1 MGKHIK
7 QTQKEV
13 WKHQRFIVD
22 DLFNSDNTY
31 DWNAGLK
38 ILLPCIETAHKSY
51 MDKNQIMLNNSA
63 KYKDMLTWAL
73 GGDKRINKK
82 IVRNLTHGLRGGIQH
97 KNVLEG
103 GITVTNEMRDG
114 DSLLSCISKGKDG
127 KVILILWSFWERVL
141 LNIDQF
147 YEFTGN
153 DVLLKSVVGTLDPK
167 QMTTQQLDDAISIVS
182 GVPSGLLL
190 NPTQDVTKFMQE
202 FKKKAIN
209 EAISVTSDI
218 MDSYESERDNQ
229 RKSNS

>member
-38 ILLPCIETAHKSY
+38 ILLPCIEAAYKSY
-51 MDKNQIMLNNSA
+51 MDKNQKVMNNRA

-73 GGDKRINKK
+73 NGDKRINKK
-82 IVRNLTHGLRGGIQH
+82 IASKLAHGLRGGIQH

-103 GITVTNEMRDG
+103 GITVTNGMRDG

-127 KVILILWSFWERVL
+127 KVTLILWSFWAWVL
-141 LNIDQF
+141 FNIDRF
-147 YEFTGN
+147 YELSGN
-153 DVLLKSVVGTLDPK
+153 DVQVKRAVGTFDPK
-167 QMTTQQLDDAISIVS
+167 QMTMQQLYDAISIKT

-190 NPTQDVTKFMQE
+190 NPTQDVIKFMQE
-202 FKKKAIN
+202 FKKMAIN
-209 EAISVTSDI
+209 EALSDTSDI
-218 MDSYESERDNQ
+218 MDSYESESDNQ
-229 RKSNS
+229 